1 MPNADPDFLSEVFSR
16 DPFPDLATFRR
27 ERPVHRHE
35 SSKSPCVSLFRYKH
49 IVDVL
54 RDDINFTM
62 ARPDR
67 AGYRLSQSAKFGDLS
82 FFQDPPGHTKIR
94 RLLNPLFTQTRL
106 KRVNESLVIK
116 FRSLLNE
123 ARERGC
129 VDLYNE
135 VAVPFTV
142 FGLCEFLGL
151 PWCDAERFSEWGRIA
166 SKNEMDFCCKSGE
179 MDQAEQ
185 ELSRMY
191 RAAHEYLHELFE
203 RSSAA
208 NQATVLC
215 EVQSIV
221 QKSEDTADSGLLID
235 AYLSFL
241 SAGFDAV
248 AMAFCNLV
256 RCFIES
262 PDQWQ
267 LLRTRE
273 ELLKTAI
280 EEALRF
286 YDPIQ
291 IMIRTTKRPTRVHDT
306 DLKPGDNILVW
317 LGSANRDEDVF
328 DKSHQFLINREPPIR
343 HLGFGTGI
351 HSCIG
356 SGLGRLELKVMLQEL
371 LKSNCSFEPADDSW
385 WEPNIYPMMFGPDA
399 CRLILR

>member
-1 MPNADPDFLSEVFSR
+1 MPNADPDFLSEVFCR

-27 ERPVHRHE
+27 ERPVHRHA
-35 SSKSPCVSLFRYKH
+35 SSQSPCVSLFKYED
-49 IVDVL
+49 IVGVL

-62 ARPDR
+62 ARPDY
-67 AGYRLSQSAKFGDLS
+67 AGYRMSQSAKFGALS
-82 FFQDPPGHTKIR
+82 FFQDPPAHTKIR
-94 RLLNPLFTQTRL
+94 RLFNPLFAQTRL

-123 ARERGC
+123 ARERGR

-151 PWCDAERFSEWGRIA
+151 PWRDAERFSEWGRIA
-166 SKNEMDFCCKSGE
+166 SKNEMSFCCKLGE

-191 RAAHEYLHELFE
+191 RTAHEYLRELFE

-208 NQATVLC
+208 NRATVLC

-221 QKSEDTADSGLLID
+221 QESEDTVHTDLLID

-241 SAGFDAV
+241 SAGFEAV

-256 RCFIES
+256 RCFIEF

-280 EEALRF
+280 EEGLRF
-286 YDPIQ
+286 YDPIK
-291 IMIRTTKRPTRVHDT
+291 IMVRTTKRATRVCDT

-328 DKSHQFLINREPPIR
+328 DKSHQFLINRKPPIR

-351 HSCIG
+351 HACIAAR
-356 SGLGRLELKVMLQEL
+356 LGRLELKVMLQEL
-371 LKSNCSFEPADDSW
+371 LKSNCSFEPARDCW
-385 WEPNIYPMMFGPDA
+385 WEPIICPMMFGPDA
-399 CRLILR
+399 CWLNLR